1 MALTIQE
8 MPHHVCIVASE
19 RARVGSKPGILQSYF
34 SIFIDCCKLG
44 SILLQ
49 IFMVVQK
56 SGGVGE
62 GGGSWDSLARK
73 LWRRKANKEKPS
85 NTE

>member
-34 SIFIDCCKLG
+34 SIFIECCKLG

-49 IFMVVQK
+49 IFSAK
-56 SGGVGE
+56 KWRC
-62 GGGSWDSLARK
+62 GGGRGELG
-73 LWRRKANKEKPS
+73 
-85 NTE
+85 